1 MEQTDT
7 GTLQK
12 ATLTING
19 KVQGVYFRASTQQ
32 KARQLGICGFVQN
45 MEDGSV
51 YVEAEGEEVPLRDF
65 VDWCRLGPTGAR
77 VLGVQ
82 VDYLEPQGF
91 QSFQIRY

>member
-1 MEQTDT
+1 MDHTET

-12 ATLTING
+12 ATLTITG

-51 YVEAEGEEVPLRDF
+51 YVEAEGEEPVLREF

-77 VLGVQ
+77 VQEVQ
-82 VDYLEPQGF
+82 VDYHEPHGF
-91 QSFQIRY
+91 QSFQIRF